1 MTVYAWI
8 LFVITALVTLGSL
21 YNWFCDGENL
31 LTFFGSAGGLVYFI
45 FYLFITP
52 FSLIATWV
60 YFICSC
66 LFALIGLLLKKGWD
80 FTQFTAYAI
89 FFALVLF

>member
-1 MTVYAWI
+1 MIVYAWI
-8 LFVITALVTLGSL
+8 LFIITALVTLGSL

-45 FYLFITP
+45 FYLFINP
-52 FSLIATWV
+52 FGPVATWV

-66 LFALIGLLLKKGWD
+66 LFALVGLLLKKGWD
-80 FTQFTAYAI
+80 FIQFTAYLI
-89 FFALVLF
+89 FFALILF